1 MITEITI
8 EGLVSYDNKYDLWC
22 VDEDFIENTIS
33 EFEGKKVVVTIT
45 VI

>member
-8 EGLVSYDNKYDLWC
+8 EGLVTYDDEFDLWR
-22 VDEDFIENTIS
+22 VDDEAIETTIS
-33 EFEGKKVVVTIT
+33 DFENRMVVVTIT

>member
-8 EGLVSYDNKYDLWC
+8 EGLVTYDDEFDLWC
-22 VDEDFIENTIS
+22 VGEDYIENIIS
-33 EFEGKKVVVTIT
+33 DFDDKKVLVTIT